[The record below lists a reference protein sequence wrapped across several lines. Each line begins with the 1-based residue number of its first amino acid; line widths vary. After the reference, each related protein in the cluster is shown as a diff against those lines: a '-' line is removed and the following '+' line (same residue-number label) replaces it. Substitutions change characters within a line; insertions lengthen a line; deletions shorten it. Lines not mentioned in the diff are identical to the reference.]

1 MLCLRFVR
9 LVVLLLPTTLLIAC
23 QGDDAARPTESLQQ
37 QLIQQLAEA
46 QPGDQI
52 DLPAGHFPFDQAIQL
67 TIEGLILAGAEEGE
81 TVLSFASQVS
91 DDASLQLSANGITL
105 RNLSIEDSH
114 GVGVAIAGVQRA
126 QLIDVRVQWQDA
138 DAAASTGIA
147 VSDSRRVLLDEVAV
161 RSAAEAGIL
170 LHNSSAVVIRNAR
183 ISDSLI
189 GIDLRNAKHSD
200 LHGNMLV
207 DNTQGVRIVN
217 ALDSSMS
224 GYAIRLFDNDIMR
237 NNKANSAP
245 ETSDLAG
252 LWQGVGLQIEG
263 GDAIE
268 VFNNRLSDN
277 ATADIYVKA
286 VAADE
291 STLQQSLLDPFPESI
306 YVHDNQYGEGGTQPD
321 GFKLKWL
328 RWTLFGFGG
337 RLPPVLWDG
346 QLDPAKQVNGQTPI
360 HLRLCVPEDESP
372 VLNLDVANDFANPQ
386 VKPQWHQC
394 RLPSLPGVLNNW

>member
-1 MLCLRFVR
+1 MSRLRAIR
-9 LVVLLLPTTLLIAC
+9 LVALMLPITLLMAC
-23 QGDDAARPTESLQQ
+23 QGDEAARSTASLQQ
-37 QLIQQLAEA
+37 QLTAQLAEA

-67 TIEGLILAGAEEGE
+67 TIEGLVLAGAEDGE
-81 TVLSFASQVS
+81 TVLSFAGQVA
-91 DDASLQLSANGITL
+91 DDASVQLLADGIGL

-114 GVGVAIAGVQRA
+114 GVVVAGVQRV
-126 QLIDVRVQWQDA
+126 QLSGLRVQWQDA
-138 DAAASTGIA
+138 DTAASTGIA

-161 RSAAEAGIL
+161 RSATEAGIL
-170 LHNSSAVVIRNAR
+170 LHNSAAVVVRNAR

-189 GIDLRNAKHSD
+189 GIDVRNTQHSD
-200 LHGNMLV
+200 LHANTLV

-217 ALDSSMS
+217 ALDAAMS
-224 GYAIRLFDNDIMR
+224 GYAIRLFDNDVMR
-237 NNKANSAP
+237 NNKANTAP
-245 ETSDLAG
+245 EASDLAQ
-252 LWQGVGLQIEG
+252 LWQGVGVQIEG
-263 GDAIE
+263 VDAIE

-277 ATADIYVKA
+277 ATADIYVKK
-286 VAADE
+286 VMADE
-291 STLQQSLLDPFPESI
+291 STLQPSLLDPYPESI

-328 RWTLFGFGG
+328 RWTSFGFGG

-372 VLNLDVANDFANPQ
+372 VLNLDEANDFANPR
-386 VKPQWHQC
+386 VEPQWHQC
-394 RLPSLPGVLNNW
+394 RLPSLPAVLNNG